1 MNIGRIFA
9 NALVRR
15 IAYVLAAMAL
25 AWMGIGRASAAA
37 NVSVCTALTC
47 DQGQARAAAE
57 GRAPGVCA
65 GEWGGGETSDIQQR
79 IDSGFDWQLIVLCKS
94 RTGSALGWKTVV
106 EPYGGKC
113 MARAPYVGAPPVST
127 VQTTPRNGSISCVN
141 GCDAVLNNNG
151 DGTWTGD
158 YGLGQ
163 ACTAESSKTT
173 CEHMAGYHWN
183 AWNQTCE
190 PTEQKCGTNQM
201 KDATTGECRDACPE
215 GMVVNQQGQ
224 CETAKEECPA
234 GNIKSPEGAC
244 LPGENQCASG
254 EARRDNGTCGKD
266 SDGDGKADEDDDDP
280 DNDPDKETAS
290 GGDNCNAPPSCS
302 GSAILCMQVK
312 IQWRIDCNTRKHRNV
327 SGGACAAMP
336 VCTGDNCDAVE
347 YSQLLMQWRTACA
360 TEKLAARNGD
370 GGSTGGQPDWTKVT
384 GDGTEGAGEEPDGPV
399 KVVTGDPTSRL
410 DMGGFGG
417 GGGSC
422 PQLGVIN
429 LPFGV
434 AFDLNSIPWA
444 CDLFYMTRVFNLL
457 LAAFLG
463 TLILMGKL

>member
-15 IAYVLAAMAL
+15 IAYVLVAMAL
-25 AWMGIGRASAAA
+25 AWLGIDS
-37 NVSVCTALTC
+37 
-47 DQGQARAAAE
+47 ARAATEYPDQASANAACQADLAAHLAQWVGYPPPEPACGYSE
-57 GRAPGVCA
+57 GPVWGQYTCQGWA
-65 GEWGGGETSDIQQR
+65 GAQVKPCNNGPRYYIFPIQNSCSTR
-79 IDSGFDWQLIVLCKS
+79 
-94 RTGSALGWKTVV
+94 
-106 EPYGGKC
+106 PN
-113 MARAPYVGAPPVST
+113 YVGAPPVST
-127 VQTTPRNGSISCVN
+127 VQTVPRNGSISCVN

-173 CEHMAGYHWN
+173 CEHMSGYHWN

-190 PTEQKCGTNQM
+190 PNEQKCGTNEV
-201 KDATTGECRDACPE
+201 KDAATGACQDACPE

-234 GNIKSPEGAC
+234 GNVKSPEGAC
-244 LPGENQCASG
+244 LPGEGQCAAG

-290 GGDNCNAPPSCS
+290 GGDTCNAPPSCS
-302 GSAILCMQVK
+302 GSAIMCMQVK
-312 IQWRIDCNTRKHRNV
+312 IQWRIDCNTRRNRNV
-327 SGGACAAMP
+327 AGGACAAMP
-336 VCTGDNCDAVE
+336 VCTGDGCDAVE

-360 TEKLAARNGD
+360 TEKLAAKGSD
-370 GGSTGGQPDWTKVT
+370 GGTDNGQPDWTKVT

-399 KVVTGDPTSRL
+399 KTVTGDPTSRL